1 MKPAYKKLEFGSF
14 AEIEVYKAFSSLIGS
29 DETIEREKFMFAGGT
44 RGYYADIVLPH
55 GCKRLKMPP
64 KTIVEIKGTLLFD
77 TIHRYLEMYKTNK
90 ADWDVSAFCI
100 VYINSHVPDEFIAKY
115 DNKDFRIISLNE
127 IPGLS
132 DTNADTVEKFHE
144 EWEDERD
151 NLITKARDKFS
162 IGKNTLFL
170 GAGVSID
177 AGLPTWDELL
187 KKMLHK
193 YKRRKHNI
201 GRGDYKRVEK
211 VCAGSSIITARYIR
225 TGLGVSTSDK
235 EFDSMIHSILYKKV
249 NQSQLI
255 NEITNMVVSNKVE
268 SVVTYNYDDL
278 IEIELS
284 KKGVPNFSVF
294 GGNRAL
300 YGELPVYHVHG
311 IVTMDAKSGIY
322 STPVLS
328 EEDYHNIYKEA
339 FHWSNIEQLHALDRT
354 TCFFIGF
361 SMSDPNLRR
370 LLEIS
375 QSKGDGG
382 KNHYVFLRRS
392 NFTNDSNRDMENLT
406 ILKNMMNDLGLNVIW
421 FKDFNELPQLLKRI
435 Y

>member
-90 ADWDVSAFCI
+90 TDWGVSAFCI

-127 IPGLS
+127 ILCSS
-132 DTNADTVEKFHE
+132 DTNADTVEEFHE

-235 EFDSMIHSILYKKV
+235 EFDNMIHSILYKKV

-284 KKGVPNFSVF
+284 KKGVPNF
-294 GGNRAL
+294 L
-300 YGELPVYHVHG
+300 YIMCTV
-311 IVTMDAKSGIY
+311 
-322 STPVLS
+322 
-328 EEDYHNIYKEA
+328 
-339 FHWSNIEQLHALDRT
+339 
-354 TCFFIGF
+354 
-361 SMSDPNLRR
+361 
-370 LLEIS
+370 
-375 QSKGDGG
+375 
-382 KNHYVFLRRS
+382 
-392 NFTNDSNRDMENLT
+392 
-406 ILKNMMNDLGLNVIW
+406 
-421 FKDFNELPQLLKRI
+421 
-435 Y
+435 

>member
-90 ADWDVSAFCI
+90 TDWGVSAFCI

-127 IPGLS
+127 ILCSS
-132 DTNADTVEKFHE
+132 DTNADTVEEFHE

-193 YKRRKHNI
+193 YKRQETQYRQ
-201 GRGDYKRVEK
+201 
-211 VCAGSSIITARYIR
+211 RY
-225 TGLGVSTSDK
+225 
-235 EFDSMIHSILYKKV
+235 
-249 NQSQLI
+249 
-255 NEITNMVVSNKVE
+255 
-268 SVVTYNYDDL
+268 
-278 IEIELS
+278 
-284 KKGVPNFSVF
+284 
-294 GGNRAL
+294 
-300 YGELPVYHVHG
+300 
-311 IVTMDAKSGIY
+311 
-322 STPVLS
+322 
-328 EEDYHNIYKEA
+328 
-339 FHWSNIEQLHALDRT
+339 
-354 TCFFIGF
+354 
-361 SMSDPNLRR
+361 
-370 LLEIS
+370 
-375 QSKGDGG
+375 
-382 KNHYVFLRRS
+382 
-392 NFTNDSNRDMENLT
+392 
-406 ILKNMMNDLGLNVIW
+406 
-421 FKDFNELPQLLKRI
+421 
-435 Y
+435 

>member
-77 TIHRYLEMYKTNK
+77 TIHRYLELYKTNK
-90 ADWDVSAFCI
+90 TDWGVSAFCI

-127 IPGLS
+127 ILCSS
-132 DTNADTVEKFHE
+132 DTNADTVEEFHE

-201 GRGDYKRVEK
+201 GRGDYKRVE
-211 VCAGSSIITARYIR
+211 
-225 TGLGVSTSDK
+225 
-235 EFDSMIHSILYKKV
+235 
-249 NQSQLI
+249 
-255 NEITNMVVSNKVE
+255 
-268 SVVTYNYDDL
+268 
-278 IEIELS
+278 
-284 KKGVPNFSVF
+284 
-294 GGNRAL
+294 
-300 YGELPVYHVHG
+300 
-311 IVTMDAKSGIY
+311 
-322 STPVLS
+322 
-328 EEDYHNIYKEA
+328 
-339 FHWSNIEQLHALDRT
+339 
-354 TCFFIGF
+354 
-361 SMSDPNLRR
+361 
-370 LLEIS
+370 
-375 QSKGDGG
+375 
-382 KNHYVFLRRS
+382 
-392 NFTNDSNRDMENLT
+392 
-406 ILKNMMNDLGLNVIW
+406 
-421 FKDFNELPQLLKRI
+421 
-435 Y
+435 